1 MNKQNLMIN
10 LLKRKAKDKHLNFV
24 ETSARLENLQIL
36 LEGGSLPDRKT
47 WDMWRDKYNHIA
59 DKAGLPEFPE
69 YDDHKDYWNPV
80 S

>member
-1 MNKQNLMIN
+1 MNKQDLMIN
-10 LLKRKAKDKHLNFV
+10 LLKHKAKDKHLNFV

-69 YDDHKDYWNPV
+69 YDDHKDYWNPI

>member
-1 MNKQNLMIN
+1 MNKQDLMIN
-10 LLKRKAKDKHLNFV
+10 LLKRKAKDRQINFV
-24 ETSARLENLQIL
+24 ETSARLENIQIL
-36 LEGGSLPDRKT
+36 LEGGTLPDRKT
-47 WDMWRDKYNHIA
+47 WDMWRNKYNHIA

>member
-1 MNKQNLMIN
+1 MNKQDLMIN
-10 LLKRKAKDKHLNFV
+10 LLKRKAKDRQINFV
-24 ETSARLENLQIL
+24 ETSARLENIQIL
-36 LEGGSLPDRKT
+36 LEGGTLPDRKT
-47 WDMWRDKYNHIA
+47 WDMWRNNYNHIA

>member
-1 MNKQNLMIN
+1 MNKQDLMIN
-10 LLKRKAKDKHLNFV
+10 LLKRKAKDRQINFV
-24 ETSARLENLQIL
+24 ETSARLENIQIL
-36 LEGGSLPDRKT
+36 LEGGTLPDRKT
-47 WDMWRDKYNHIA
+47 WRNKYNHIA

>member
-1 MNKQNLMIN
+1 MNKQDLMIN

-24 ETSARLENLQIL
+24 ETSARLETLQIL

>member
-1 MNKQNLMIN
+1 MNKQELMIN
-10 LLKRKAKDKHLNFV
+10 LIKHKAKDKNLNFL
-24 ETSARLENLQIL
+24 ETSARLENIQTL
-36 LEGGSLPDRKT
+36 LDGDSLPDRKT
-47 WDMWRDKYNHIA
+47 WDMWRFKYNHIA

>member
-1 MNKQNLMIN
+1 MNKQDLMIN
-10 LLKRKAKDKHLNFV
+10 LLKRRAKDRQINFV
-24 ETSARLENLQIL
+24 ETSARLENIQIL
-36 LEGGSLPDRKT
+36 LEGGTLPDRKT